1 VTADLAALRERI
13 AGITARPRDDS
24 GLATRF
30 PSLAGGGHGP
40 KVPSPSGGGQ
50 GGGSGRLPS
59 NCIEEATP
67 FGPVAVR
74 REWFPDDGSQEVGAL
89 ATCLGFA
96 PDDLRRPLFLDTE
109 TTGLSGGT
117 GTVAFLIGLAWRE
130 GEGLA
135 LAQYF
140 LRDFDQEQAL
150 LWAVG
155 ECISQAGVLVS
166 YNGRSFD
173 WPLLQTRLVMRRAR
187 WSTPPH
193 LDLLTLARRIF
204 RPRLPDCALQ
214 TIEQS
219 VLDLHRADDLPG
231 TLIPSRYVAWLRQG
245 DPRALDPVFLHNQQ
259 DVLSM
264 VVLLAR
270 FETLLAASDEMHPL
284 DRFGRAR
291 FLESRGFHV
300 EAIREYQQLWRE
312 HKVGGALRATRGALG
327 LRLARMLRRQ
337 DRWQEARAVLEECWQ
352 TQAYPYPVAIELA
365 KLLEHQA
372 KDLAAARRIVSDAL
386 RLLAIAVVS
395 NGQWQA
401 DLERRQQRLDRRL
414 GRDDGRAFALTG

>member
-1 VTADLAALRERI
+1 MTADLVALRERI
-13 AGITARPRDDS
+13 AAITAHPRT
-24 GLATRF
+24 AF
-30 PSLAGGGHGP
+30 PSPARGGGQ
-40 KVPSPSGGGQ
+40 GGGIQ
-50 GGGSGRLPS
+50 GGGSGRLPP
-59 NCIEEATP
+59 NCIQESTP

-74 REWFPDDGSQEVGAL
+74 REWFADDGCQDVGAL
-89 ATCLGFA
+89 STCLGFA
-96 PDDLRRPLFLDTE
+96 PDELRRPLFLDTE

-117 GTVAFLIGLAWRE
+117 GTVAFLVGLAWRD

-140 LRDFDQEQAL
+140 LCDFDQEQAL

-155 ECISQAGVLVS
+155 QCISHAGVLVS

-173 WPLLQTRLVMRRAR
+173 WPLLQTRLVLQRAR
-187 WSTPPH
+187 WASPPH

-231 TLIPSRYVAWLRQG
+231 SLIPSRYFAWLRQG

-264 VVLLAR
+264 ALLLAR
-270 FETLLAASDEMHPL
+270 FETLLGGSDEMHPL

-291 FLESRGFHV
+291 FLEARGFQI
-300 EAIREYQQLWRE
+300 EAIREYRRLWRE
-312 HKVGGALRATRGALG
+312 HQVGGALRATRGALG
-327 LRLARMLRRQ
+327 LRLARLLRRQ
-337 DRWQEARAVLEECWQ
+337 GRWEEARAVLEECWHTQ
-352 TQAYPYPVAIELA
+352 TYPYPAAIELA

-372 KDLAAARRIVSDAL
+372 RDLIAARRVVSDAL
-386 RLLAIAVVS
+386 RLLAVAVVS
-395 NGQWQA
+395 NAQWRM
-401 DLERRQQRLDRRL
+401 DLERRQQRLERRL
-414 GRDDGRAFALTG
+414 ARENVRDFALTG

>member
-1 VTADLAALRERI
+1 MTADLVALRERI
-13 AGITARPRDDS
+13 AAITARSRGTTAFTSVPRRVS
-24 GLATRF
+24 
-30 PSLAGGGHGP
+30 PSPLAGKGRGG
-40 KVPSPSGGGQ
+40 
-50 GGGSGRLPS
+50 GRLPC

-74 REWFPDDGSQEVGAL
+74 REWFADDGSQEVAAL
-89 ATCLGFA
+89 STCLGFA
-96 PDDLRRPLFLDTE
+96 PDELCRPLFLDTE

-117 GTVAFLIGLAWRE
+117 GTVAFLVGLAWRE
-130 GEGLA
+130 GNGLA

-140 LRDFDQEQAL
+140 LCDFDREQAL

-155 ECISQAGVLVS
+155 QCISQAGVLVS

-173 WPLLQTRLVMRRAR
+173 WPLLQTRLVLRRAV
-187 WSTPPH
+187 WPSPPH

-231 TLIPSRYVAWLRQG
+231 SLIPSRYFAWLRQG
-245 DPRALDPVFLHNQQ
+245 DSRVLDPVFVHNQQ

-264 VVLLAR
+264 ALLLAR
-270 FETLLAASDEMHPL
+270 FEALLGDSGDLHPL

-291 FLESRGFHV
+291 FLEARGFQL
-300 EAIREYQQLWRE
+300 EAIGEYRQLWRE
-312 HKVGGALRATRGALG
+312 HNVGRALRATRGALG
-327 LRLARMLRRQ
+327 LRLARLLRREG
-337 DRWQEARAVLEECWQ
+337 RWQEARSVLEECWQ
-352 TQAYPYPVAIELA
+352 TQVYPYQAAIELA

-372 KDLAAARRIVSDAL
+372 RDLAAARQIVSDAL
-386 RLLAIAVVS
+386 RLLAVGVVS
-395 NGQWQA
+395 NGQWRA
-401 DLERRQQRLDRRL
+401 DLERRQQRLERRL
-414 GRDDGRAFALTG
+414 VRDDPRAFGLTG

>member
-1 VTADLAALRERI
+1 MTADLVALRARI
-13 AGITARPRDDS
+13 AAITARPRD
-24 GLATRF
+24 GLKA
-30 PSLAGGGHGP
+30 PSPFWGGPGGGP
-40 KVPSPSGGGQ
+40 R
-50 GGGSGRLPS
+50 RLPP
-59 NCIEEATP
+59 NCAEEATP

-96 PDDLRRPLFLDTE
+96 PDELRRPLFLDTE

-117 GTVAFLIGLAWRE
+117 GTVAFLVGLAWRE
-130 GEGLA
+130 AEGLA

-140 LRDFDQEQAL
+140 LCDFDQENAL

-155 ECISQAGVLVS
+155 QCLREAGVLVS

-173 WPLLQTRLVMRRAR
+173 WPLLQTRLVLRRAA
-187 WSTPPH
+187 WPSPPH

-231 TLIPSRYVAWLRQG
+231 ALIPSRYFAWLRQG
-245 DPRALDPVFLHNQQ
+245 DPRSLDRVFIHNRQ

-264 VVLLAR
+264 ALLLAR
-270 FETLLAASDEMHPL
+270 FEALLRGPDGLHPL

-291 FLESRGFHV
+291 FLEARGFQV
-300 EAIREYQQLWRE
+300 EAIREYDRLWRD
-312 HKVGGALRATRGALG
+312 HHGSGPLRATRGALG
-327 LRLARMLRRQ
+327 LRLARLLRRQ
-337 DRWQEARAVLEECWQ
+337 GRWEEARSVLEECWQ
-352 TQAYPYPVAIELA
+352 TQSYPYPAAIELA

-372 KDLAAARRIVSDAL
+372 RDLAAARRIVGDAL
-386 RLLAIAVVS
+386 RLLAVAVVS
-395 NGQWQA
+395 NAQWRA
-401 DLERRQQRLDRRL
+401 DLECRQRRLERRL

>member
-1 VTADLAALRERI
+1 VTADLVALRERI
-13 AGITARPRDDS
+13 AAITAHPRT
-24 GLATRF
+24 AF
-30 PSLAGGGHGP
+30 PSPARGGGQ
-40 KVPSPSGGGQ
+40 GGGIQ
-50 GGGSGRLPS
+50 GGGSGRLPP
-59 NCIEEATP
+59 NCIQESTP

-74 REWFPDDGSQEVGAL
+74 REWFADDGCQDVGAL
-89 ATCLGFA
+89 STCLGFA
-96 PDDLRRPLFLDTE
+96 PDELRRPLFLDTE

-117 GTVAFLIGLAWRE
+117 GTVAFLVGLAWRD

-140 LRDFDQEQAL
+140 LCDFDQEQAL

-155 ECISQAGVLVS
+155 QCISHAGVLVS

-173 WPLLQTRLVMRRAR
+173 WPLLQTRLVLQRAR
-187 WSTPPH
+187 WASPPH

-231 TLIPSRYVAWLRQG
+231 SLIPSRYFAWLRQG

-264 VVLLAR
+264 ALLLAR
-270 FETLLAASDEMHPL
+270 FETLLGGSDDMHPL

-291 FLESRGFHV
+291 FLEARGFQI
-300 EAIREYQQLWRE
+300 EAIREYRRLWRE
-312 HKVGGALRATRGALG
+312 HQVGGALRATRGALG
-327 LRLARMLRRQ
+327 LRLARLLRRQ
-337 DRWQEARAVLEECWQ
+337 GRWEEARAVLEECWHTQ
-352 TQAYPYPVAIELA
+352 TYPYPAAIELA

-372 KDLAAARRIVSDAL
+372 RDLIAARRVVSDAL
-386 RLLAIAVVS
+386 RLLAVAVVS
-395 NGQWQA
+395 NAQWRM
-401 DLERRQQRLDRRL
+401 DLERRQQRLERRL
-414 GRDDGRAFALTG
+414 ARENVRDFALTG